1 MASLGQELK
10 RERELRGISLKEIS
24 NTTRISL
31 KFLEAL
37 EEDRLE
43 VLPGEFFIRGILR
56 AYAKNVGLDEDYVM
70 NKLQEI
76 WMLRE
81 PSQDLERM
89 KKLRHPPFPR
99 KNRILLYIIL
109 VIIAFAAF
117 LSLYFV
123 LRSMLSTSTPAVSQQ
138 TVIAESSPPPP
149 AEEPEPSIAEE
160 KEVDLKISFLEQTWI
175 QVYADGE
182 KKLDG
187 LMSRGD
193 KFSITAF
200 RELVLNLG
208 NAGGLTYTLNDNK
221 GKPFGSRGAV
231 VKNIRITLKNYREYL
246 LSEEESEGVI
256 PSNRQD

>member
-99 KNRILLYIIL
+99 KNRVLLYIIL
-109 VIIAFAAF
+109 LVIAFAAL

-123 LRSMLSTSTPAVSQQ
+123 LRSMLSTSTPTVSQQ
-138 TVIAESSPPPP
+138 TVVAEPSPPP
-149 AEEPEPSIAEE
+149 AEKPSPAVAEE
-160 KEVDLKISFLEQTWI
+160 KEVDLEISFLEQTWI

-187 LMSRGD
+187 LMNQGD
-193 KFSITAF
+193 KFSVTAF
-200 RELVLNLG
+200 QELVLNLG
-208 NAGGLTYTLNDNK
+208 NAGGLTYTLNDAK

-231 VKNIRITLKNYREYL
+231 VKNIRITLENYREYL